1 MAAAAG
7 EVEKDCE
14 EMEVRLWMVRNALFE
29 GRKDNIVKRETS
41 NTSQQSDTGPRVVEL
56 LGGKK
61 GMTPSW
67 AIFQLVRFS
76 FLRLTSEIG
85 LWQCCDW
92 RSGALAGK
100 ELPAWRGLKNLNPS
114 QGPDSGR
121 PRGTV
126 VEQGQAHEQ
135 SGDTTSL

>member
-29 GRKDNIVKRETS
+29 GRKDNIVKREMS

-67 AIFQLVRFS
+67 AIF
-76 FLRLTSEIG
+76 
-85 LWQCCDW
+85 
-92 RSGALAGK
+92 
-100 ELPAWRGLKNLNPS
+100 
-114 QGPDSGR
+114 
-121 PRGTV
+121 
-126 VEQGQAHEQ
+126 
-135 SGDTTSL
+135 